1 MLALKTKHTSL
12 DRKQERICDLPSP
25 PASGS
30 IIHCTAKWVLPL
42 LQRKLRDVTRPVFTC
57 AAMANPQRAEDD
69 SKHVK
74 TAAKVTAVVGKMEP
88 AADGSSSAARAGA
101 AAVVA
106 CSIPSF
112 AAASELLSAPYSC
125 LVMNAHRRHISLPP
139 VFLNKKR
146 TGIQEELQAE
156 LLKFSER

>member
-1 MLALKTKHTSL
+1 
-12 DRKQERICDLPSP
+12 
-25 PASGS
+25 
-30 IIHCTAKWVLPL
+30 
-42 LQRKLRDVTRPVFTC
+42 
-57 AAMANPQRAEDD
+57 MANPQRAEDD
-69 SKHVK
+69 SKHAR
-74 TAAKVTAVVGKMEP
+74 TSAQVTAVAGQMQP
-88 AADGSSSAARAGA
+88 ATNGSSSAAGA
-101 AAVVA
+101 AAS

-125 LVMNAHRRHISLPP
+125 LVMNAHRRHITLPP

>member
-1 MLALKTKHTSL
+1 
-12 DRKQERICDLPSP
+12 
-25 PASGS
+25 
-30 IIHCTAKWVLPL
+30 
-42 LQRKLRDVTRPVFTC
+42 
-57 AAMANPQRAEDD
+57 MANPPHAEND
-69 SKHVK
+69 SRHVK
-74 TAAKVTAVVGKMEP
+74 TSAQVTAVAGAPQP
-88 AADGSSSAARAGA
+88 AADGSSSAVGADVGA
-101 AAVVA
+101 AAVVP

-156 LLKFSER
+156 LLRFSQR

>member
-1 MLALKTKHTSL
+1 
-12 DRKQERICDLPSP
+12 
-25 PASGS
+25 
-30 IIHCTAKWVLPL
+30 
-42 LQRKLRDVTRPVFTC
+42 
-57 AAMANPQRAEDD
+57 MANLQHAEED

-74 TAAKVTAVVGKMEP
+74 TSAPVTAVAGQKEP
-88 AADGSSSAARAGA
+88 AADGTSSVAA

-106 CSIPSF
+106 SCSIPSF

-125 LVMNAHRRHISLPP
+125 LVMNTHRRHISLPP

-146 TGIQEELQAE
+146 TGIQEELQTE